1 MTKFNQ
7 PKLAIKTDHA
17 YCKGSAYFNNSDIL
31 TLSASNGL
39 ADRAEETMQTS
50 AGFKLFFK

>member
-7 PKLAIKTDHA
+7 PKLSIKTDHA

-50 AGFKLFFK
+50 AGFKLFSK